1 MRKLILGNWKMH
13 GSLQHLET
21 FQKTLI
27 HLQTTGP
34 VPYAQLGLAVPA
46 PYLLAASA
54 LLRPLDIWIGGQ
66 TCDHEAEGARTGNVS
81 AAMLADVGASFVIV
95 GHSERRSQH
104 HEDNQDIAAQVQQ
117 AQAAGLLAVVC
128 VGEGLNQAAEAF
140 VAAQLQASLP
150 QKFDA
155 NRLVIAYEPVWAIGT
170 GQQATLGHV
179 EMVCGALRQVLQ
191 SRLLSVDA
199 SELVPILYGGSV
211 TSATANLFLAS
222 PHVGGVL
229 VGKAS
234 FNPGGFWH
242 ISQSVPAGPI

>member
-13 GSLQHLET
+13 GSLEHLDA
-21 FQKTLI
+21 FQKTLA

-34 VPYAQLGLAVPA
+34 APSAQLGLAVPS
-46 PYLLAASA
+46 PYLLAAGA
-54 LLRPLDIWIGGQ
+54 LLRPLDIWVGGQ
-66 TCDHEAEGARTGNVS
+66 ACAHEAEGAHTGDVS

-95 GHSERRSQH
+95 GHSERRSRH

-128 VGEGLNQAAEAF
+128 VGEDLDQAAETF

-150 QKFDA
+150 QPFDA
-155 NRLVIAYEPVWAIGT
+155 SRLAIAYEPVWAIGT
-170 GQQATLGHV
+170 GQQPTLRHV
-179 EMVCGALRQVLQ
+179 ERICGALRQVLQ
-191 SRLLSVDA
+191 PQLLEGAVES
-199 SELVPILYGGSV
+199 VPILYGGSV
-211 TSATANLFLAS
+211 TSATAGLFLAS
-222 PHVGGVL
+222 SVIGGVL

-234 FNPGGFWH
+234 LNPEEFWH